1 MVRNQST
8 CLDIER
14 ECIFKQMLSRFLFVF
29 LFIFFSLQVQAESVQ
44 SKQVIVSGPSSYL
57 VETVQSIYK
66 DGGNI
71 FDAAV
76 AGAFSLSVTHP
87 YFVSLGCGG
96 FAILKNNKN
105 VQALDFRETAPSK
118 MKENFYVKSGF
129 SSKREGTAV
138 GVPGFV
144 AGLSAIHQKYGS
156 LKWSHL
162 LQPAIKL
169 AKKGF
174 IVSGQWH
181 RKSKKYKDEFHSEGK
196 EIFFHSNGTA
206 YLPGEKLKQPLLAKA
221 LKLVARKN
229 KKVFYEGSIG
239 KDIIR
244 AVNEYKGIMTEE
256 DLKVYQV
263 RWLKPL
269 SFSFNGYDIHSMPL
283 PSSGGIILSR
293 LFKLVQFTNMNKKPL
308 YSLNEWHLLGEILN
322 LSFRPRSQMGDLS
335 ESTKYLKEWLS
346 DKKIKNQAKRISFKK
361 AKTWPI
367 VKESHETTHF
377 SLMNDKGQAV
387 SMTLTLNG
395 NFGSFVVSK
404 KYGVVLN
411 NQMDDFNTQPGK
423 PNQFGLIQGR
433 NNKVA
438 GSKRPLSSMTPV
450 VVEKQGKTV
459 VVAGGSG
466 GPMIISSV
474 FQVLYR
480 YLVNGLSL
488 DLAVQA
494 PRMHHQFLPNNLYF
508 EKDRFSPV
516 LLNLLKKKGHQLK
529 ERKSIAKVYAVAK
542 GTGSNEGLLEGAFD
556 ARGEGA
562 VGGL

>member
-1 MVRNQST
+1 M
-8 CLDIER
+8 
-14 ECIFKQMLSRFLFVF
+14 FYRFVLVF
-29 LFIFFSLQVQAESVQ
+29 LFLFFSLLVQAESVQ

-57 VETVQSIYK
+57 VETVQSVYK

-96 FAILKNNKN
+96 FALLKSDST

-118 MKENFYVKSGF
+118 MKEDFYVKSGA

-156 LKWSHL
+156 LKWSRL
-162 LQPAIKL
+162 LKPAIKQ
-169 AKKGF
+169 AQKGF
-174 IVSGQWH
+174 VVSGQWH
-181 RKSKKYKDEFHSEGK
+181 RKSKKYKEEFHSEGK
-196 EIFFHSNGTA
+196 KIFFHSDA
-206 YLPGEKLKQPLLAKA
+206 KVYLPGETLKQPLLAKA
-221 LKLVARKN
+221 LKLVAQKN
-229 KKVFYEGSIG
+229 KKVFYEGGIG
-239 KDIIR
+239 RDIVH
-244 AVNEYKGIMTEE
+244 AVQKHKGVMTEE
-256 DLKVYQV
+256 DLRTYQV

-293 LFKLVQFTNMNKKPL
+293 LFNLVQSTNMNAQPL
-308 YSLNEWHLLGEILN
+308 YSINEWHLLGEILN

-335 ESTKYLKEWLS
+335 ESTRYLQQWLS
-346 DKKIKNQAKRISFKK
+346 DKKLKQQAKKISFKK
-361 AKTWPI
+361 AKTWSSL
-367 VKESHETTHF
+367 KESLETTHF
-377 SLMNDKGQAV
+377 SLMDDKGQAV

-395 NFGSFVVSK
+395 NFGSFVVSE
-404 KYGVVLN
+404 KYGIVLN
-411 NQMDDFNTQPGK
+411 NQLDDFNTRPGK
-423 PNQFGLIQGR
+423 PNQFGLIQGM

-438 GSKRPLSSMTPV
+438 GGKRPLSSMTPT
-450 VVEKQGKTV
+450 VVEKQGQTMI
-459 VVAGGSG
+459 VAGGSG

-494 PRMHHQFLPNNLYF
+494 PRVHHQFLPNHLYF

-516 LLNLLKKKGHQLK
+516 LLKLLQKKGHQLK
-529 ERKSIAKVYAVAK
+529 ERGSIAKVYAVAK
-542 GTGSNEGLLEGAFD
+542 GTGANEGLLEGAFD
-556 ARGEGA
+556 ARGKGSA
-562 VGGL
+562 GGL